1 MNYALLNLASPNHSS
16 CESAYQFACAVT
28 AGGHHVSRIFFY
40 GDGVYQASLLQQPP
54 QGSTPIYQRWRAF
67 SQQHNTEL
75 VVCIAAALKRGI
87 CDEQEAERYNL
98 PAANLAS
105 GFSLSGLG
113 QLVESAI
120 ISERVITF
128 G

>member
-1 MNYALLNLASPNHSS
+1 MKYALLILSSANHSS
-16 CESAYQFACAVT
+16 SESAFRFAQAAIA
-28 AGGHHVSRIFFY
+28 AGHEVERVFFY
-40 GDGVYQASLLQQPP
+40 ADGALQASKLQQPA
-54 QGSTPIYQRWRAF
+54 QGFEPIFLRW
-67 SQQHNTEL
+67 QQLSEEHNIDL

-113 QLVESAI
+113 QLVDSAI
-120 ISERVITF
+120 NSERVITF